1 MHLCVYKSVKSKWRT
16 LEVEIALVPRLLINE
31 MLWDSAFERILKVE
45 SLIVYKRQDFP
56 NYITRSER
64 NLRRRVMLLKGDWE
78 YA

>member
-16 LEVEIALVPRLLINE
+16 LEVELALVPRLLINE

-56 NYITRSER
+56 NYIARSER
-64 NLRRRVMLLKGDWE
+64 NLRRRVVLLKGDWE